1 MAGKRYIRLKT
12 PRDVSRFISGLINQ
26 TNRNEIDSEKARTLG
41 YLAKILL
48 ESLEKTELQTEI
60 ERIKEK
66 LGLKDESEKRA
77 EAH

>member
-26 TNRNEIDSEKARTLG
+26 VNRDEIDSEKARTLG

-60 ERIKEK
+60 EKIKEK

>member
-1 MAGKRYIRLKT
+1 MAGKRYTRLKT
-12 PRDVSRFISGLINQ
+12 PRDVTKFVSTVINQ
-26 TNRNEIDSEKARTLG
+26 VNRGELDSEKARTLG

-48 ESLEKTELQTEI
+48 ESLEKTELQAEI
-60 ERIKEK
+60 EKLKEK